1 MESAGVKK
9 EYGMIRTM
17 LAQTPVLAADSLR
30 LSPVSYLVLGLIG
43 LRGASTPYQLKRAAS
58 RSINYFWPFPH
69 SQLYGEPE
77 RLAAAG
83 LLSEEREEAGRRRK
97 LYSLTPL
104 GKQALENWLAT
115 PPGAIFEMRDM
126 AVLQLFFGEFTSREA
141 IVRLAEDQVR
151 LYRERLAVYQTIAD
165 QYPIAPMSQRRMAPL
180 ELGIRMAQACID
192 FWSDIAR
199 HPPEI

>member
-1 MESAGVKK
+1 
-9 EYGMIRTM
+9 MIRTM
-17 LAQTPVLAADSLR
+17 LDQTPILAADSLR

-77 RLAAAG
+77 RLTAAG
-83 LLSEEREEAGRRRK
+83 LLSEEREETGRRRK
-97 LYSLTPL
+97 LYSLTPQ

-126 AVLQLFFGEFTSREA
+126 AVLQLFFGEFTSRET

-165 QYPIAPMSQRRMAPL
+165 QYHAAPMSQRRMAPL
-180 ELGIRMAQACID
+180 ELGIRMAQACMD

-199 HPPEI
+199 RPPEI

>member
-1 MESAGVKK
+1 
-9 EYGMIRTM
+9 MIRTM
-17 LAQTPVLAADSLR
+17 LAQTPIIAADPLR

-69 SQLYGEPE
+69 SQLYGEPG

-115 PPGAIFEMRDM
+115 PPGVIFEMRDM
-126 AVLQLFFGEFTSREA
+126 AVLQLFFGEFTSEET

-151 LYRERLAVYQTIAD
+151 LYRERLAVYRTIAD
-165 QYPIAPMSQRRMAPL
+165 QYHRAPMSQRRMAPL

>member
-1 MESAGVKK
+1 
-9 EYGMIRTM
+9 MIRTM
-17 LAQTPVLAADSLR
+17 LTQTPIIAADPLR

-58 RSINYFWPFPH
+58 RTINYFWPFPH

-104 GKQALENWLAT
+104 GKQALEDWLAT

-126 AVLQLFFGEFTSREA
+126 AVLQLFFGEFTSRET

-165 QYPIAPMSQRRMAPL
+165 QYHAAPMSQRRMAPL